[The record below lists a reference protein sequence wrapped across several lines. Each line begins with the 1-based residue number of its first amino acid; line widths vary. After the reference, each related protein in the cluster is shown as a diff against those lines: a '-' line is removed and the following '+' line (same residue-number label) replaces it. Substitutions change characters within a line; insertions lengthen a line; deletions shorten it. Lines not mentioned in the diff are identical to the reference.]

1 MKLRN
6 AMERF
11 FGSPYVIKG
20 LCGGSMDSNPII
32 FCWVNI
38 RVRV

>member
-20 LCGGSMDSNPII
+20 LCGGSMDSYPII